1 MIKVEQIIL
10 PVKFNDTH
18 IKNAVAKKLGIKEQ
32 QIQKCEILKLSIDA
46 RRKPDLKR
54 IATIGVHL
62 NPQIESRFENLKCE
76 KNTRGLD
83 YPKMKPNKKFLVVGF
98 GPSGIFA
105 GLALALAGYKPII
118 LEQGKCVE
126 ERQKDIDLFWN
137 ERKLN
142 KYSNVQFGE
151 GGAGTFSDGKLASNV
166 SNSYT
171 KKVIN
176 EFILNNAPEEIFYSN
191 NPHIGSD
198 KLKEVVTMLRKKIE
212 NNGGKVIF
220 NAHFDT
226 FSLENGQIS
235 SIKYTDL
242 TTKTQKKLNTNAVI
256 LAVGHSAV
264 DVYNLLKENKCNLK
278 QKPFAMGVR
287 IEHSQSELNF
297 SQYGKID
304 KDLPPANYKIVEHL
318 DNGRSVFSF
327 CMCPGGQVVA
337 SSSEEGTIVTNGMS
351 YYKRDGEN
359 ANSALLVNVLTE
371 DFGSDDAL
379 AGVEFQKKYEKLAF
393 ELGGAN
399 YNAPA
404 EKVKD
409 FLSGVENPNG
419 NFEKIKPSYLP
430 NVTPA
435 DLKKCLPEFVYES
448 LKLALPKLNRKL
460 NGISDDE
467 NILIGVESRSSSPV
481 QIVRDENFMTNIVGL
496 FACGEGS
503 GYAGGI
509 TTSAQDGI
517 KCAEKVMD
525 YLKNN

>member
-1 MIKVEQIIL
+1 
-10 PVKFNDTH
+10 
-18 IKNAVAKKLGIKEQ
+18 
-32 QIQKCEILKLSIDA
+32 
-46 RRKPDLKR
+46 
-54 IATIGVHL
+54 
-62 NPQIESRFENLKCE
+62 
-76 KNTRGLD
+76 
-83 YPKMKPNKKFLVVGF
+83 
-98 GPSGIFA
+98 
-105 GLALALAGYKPII
+105 
-118 LEQGKCVE
+118 
-126 ERQKDIDLFWN
+126 
-137 ERKLN
+137 
-142 KYSNVQFGE
+142 
-151 GGAGTFSDGKLASNV
+151 
-166 SNSYT
+166 
-171 KKVIN
+171 
-176 EFILNNAPEEIFYSN
+176 
-191 NPHIGSD
+191 
-198 KLKEVVTMLRKKIE
+198 
-212 NNGGKVIF
+212 
-220 NAHFDT
+220 
-226 FSLENGQIS
+226 
-235 SIKYTDL
+235 
-242 TTKTQKKLNTNAVI
+242 VI